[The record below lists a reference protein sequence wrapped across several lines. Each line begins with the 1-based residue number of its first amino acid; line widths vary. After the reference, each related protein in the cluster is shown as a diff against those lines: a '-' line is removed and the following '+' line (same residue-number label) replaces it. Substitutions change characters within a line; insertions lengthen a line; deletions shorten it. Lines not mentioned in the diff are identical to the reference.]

1 MAGGGAPAAG
11 EGAGAASSVDPHDM
25 QNFASGGAGVPHAGH
40 RRSSCDPH
48 DMQNLASAGF
58 AVPQLLQVVSMTR
71 NSSVRE
77 PHGRPTVI
85 WVTPCSGDLITCPVM
100 PDFLDLPKRPPKPRS
115 EGVTHVIDTG
125 LSTAEAASFAETAGE
140 YVDFI
145 RLGWGT
151 AYVTNDVETKIEA
164 YRSRGVPVLL
174 GGTLTEL
181 VWSQGRISEFTE
193 WLKELGIEHVEVSS
207 GTVQIPPP
215 EKAALIEQLAGDFT
229 VFAEVGE
236 KDPQALMAPYRWV
249 ELIKEALAAGATQV
263 VCEGRATG
271 DAGMYRP
278 DGEPRTG
285 LIDEIVHE
293 IDQAKLIFEAPRKH
307 QQVRFIEV
315 LGPQV
320 NLGNVLPED
329 ALSLETLRL
338 GLRAD
343 TLKLFHEK

>member
-1 MAGGGAPAAG
+1 
-11 EGAGAASSVDPHDM
+11 
-25 QNFASGGAGVPHAGH
+25 
-40 RRSSCDPH
+40 
-48 DMQNLASAGF
+48 
-58 AVPQLLQVVSMTR
+58 
-71 NSSVRE
+71 
-77 PHGRPTVI
+77 
-85 WVTPCSGDLITCPVM
+85 M
-100 PDFLDLPKRPPKPRS
+100 PDFLELPERPAKPRS
-115 EGVTHVIDTG
+115 EGMTHVVDTG
-125 LSTAEAASFAETAGE
+125 LSVAEAASFADIAGD
-140 YVDFI
+140 YVDYL

-151 AYVTNDVETKIEA
+151 AYVTNDVEAKIDA

-181 VWSQGRISEFTE
+181 VWAQDRVDEFSA
-193 WLKELGIEHVEVSS
+193 WLRELGIEHVEVSS
-207 GTVQIPPP
+207 GTVQIPQK
-215 EKAALIEQLAGDFT
+215 EKAELIEKLAADFT

-236 KDPQALMAPYRWV
+236 KDPQAILAPYRWI
-249 ELIKEALAAGATQV
+249 ELIRDALEAGASQV
-263 VCEGRATG
+263 VCEGRVTG

-293 IDQAKLIFEAPRKH
+293 IDQSKLIFEAPRKH